1 MHFICDGRLRR
12 LLLTTALVVVA
23 ALGIT
28 SATSA
33 RVDVGSSGSA
43 TFALTTNDKVT
54 LCHAAGRDGTT
65 QFVTLTIS
73 YKRRLRTGRAL
84 LRGRDSARR
93 PRGRLS
99 RAVQPAAP
107 DRRLPQHRRQPGRRP
122 GRDDQERTGQLRHAH
137 TPTDVCPNIE
147 GNQADVPPG

>member
-1 MHFICDGRLRR
+1 MHFIRDGRLRR

-73 YKRRLRTGRAL
+73 YNAAFGQA
-84 LRGRDSARR
+84 GV
-93 PRGRLS
+93 
-99 RAVQPAAP
+99 AVVAAE
-107 DRRLPQHRRQPGRRP
+107 HRRSVA
-122 GRDDQERTGQLRHAH
+122 DGQHVRVVVGGLRQDAH
-137 TPTDVCPNIE
+137 R
-147 GNQADVPPG
+147 